1 MVKVIENKQEKTNIK
16 SVIRIDLSHTV
27 FSLVHSLDRSDLL
40 TVLLICW
47 MAVGVGIFRR
57 SLV

>member
-27 FSLVHSLDRSDLL
+27 FSLVLSLDRSDLL